1 MIKSY
6 ERIDTGKEAYEQE
19 GVKCINT
26 RSDHMTCSVTK
37 RRIKNCLACPIL
49 GLLLT
54 ERLKGNIL

>member
-26 RSDHMTCSVTK
+26 RSEHDLFGDEATNKKLFGLSDSGAVTYRK
-37 RRIKNCLACPIL
+37 IK
-49 GLLLT
+49 G
-54 ERLKGNIL
+54 